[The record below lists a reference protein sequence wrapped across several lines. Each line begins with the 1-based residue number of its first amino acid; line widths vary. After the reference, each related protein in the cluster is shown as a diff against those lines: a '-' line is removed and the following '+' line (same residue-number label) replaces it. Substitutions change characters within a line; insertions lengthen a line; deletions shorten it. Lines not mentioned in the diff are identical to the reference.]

1 MKSAVKV
8 VSVMFTHCPLQCP
21 ELELFRE
28 VIISFCLQLVSDCD
42 PLPIIIIMIMIMIM
56 IMIIVIIIIIIITI
70 KIITKKTVGFYG
82 AFNEFSMRLQ

>member
-21 ELELFRE
+21 ELELFRV

-42 PLPIIIIMIMIMIM
+42 PLPIIIIMIMI
-56 IMIIVIIIIIIITI
+56 IITIIIIIIIIIIIT
-70 KIITKKTVGFYG
+70 TTTTVGFYG